1 MDASAVRRMIL
12 SFEKKSLKNQE
23 MRMKY
28 PDNPERLALDTYVI
42 KVFMFLLK

>member
-23 MRMKY
+23 MRTKF
-28 PDNPERLALDTYVI
+28 PDNPERSVVTKTLTVTDVYI
-42 KVFMFLLK
+42 N